1 MLAKVVYGAG
11 RFVAG
16 LTALGVI
23 VAIFLPAGMRDPGT
37 SSSVVIYWTIALAV
51 LGVPA
56 AVAIHEAGH
65 AVACL
70 VLGARI
76 RAVYLGNGESTWLRF
91 TVCGVKVSLAN
102 PYMGRVE
109 HEIARSVGR
118 GALITAAGSLTNFIV
133 AGALFAIGGPGG
145 WGIVG
150 LALIMTLVGVRGWL
164 PYRARTGRLTDGA
177 NLLALLGGQFAA
189 ATRRRDAS
197 GWLPLDGMP
206 SAMRLEYR
214 EMLVNRDGRPRPER
228 TTKWLRAYYQ
238 RDMAAWLAV
247 SVIARAL
254 RREGRIAE
262 LLELHADLP
271 TPTGPL
277 VNELASSTHGL
288 TWEVLLL
295 PDLPA
300 EAVDLAVERVEWV
313 LDNAEFKPGYVGWSP
328 AAVRHTLSLAK
339 LRQGQ
344 FAEAEQLCQPI
355 LAEGDLDPASRATVL
370 ATIALARKALNQP
383 YEEFLTEAVALAPTA
398 DLVPEASGMS
408 QFQTS

>member
-16 LTALGVI
+16 LTGLGVI
-23 VAIFLPAGMRDPGT
+23 VAIFLPAETHDPGA
-37 SSSVVIYWTIALAV
+37 SSSAVLYWTIALAV
-51 LGVPA
+51 VGVPA

-70 VLGARI
+70 ALGAQI
-76 RAVYLGNGESTWLRF
+76 RAVYLGSGESTWLRF
-91 TVCGVKVSLAN
+91 TVSGVKVSLGN

-109 HEIARSVGR
+109 HEIASSVAR
-118 GALITAAGSLTNFIV
+118 GAFITAAGSLTNFIV
-133 AGALFAIGGPGG
+133 AGALLAAAGPGDR
-145 WGIVG
+145 GIAG
-150 LALIMTLVGVRGWL
+150 LALIMAVVGVRGLL

-197 GWLPLDGMP
+197 GWLPLDGVP

-214 EMLVNRDGRPRPER
+214 EMLLNRDGRPRPER
-228 TTKWLRAYYQ
+228 TTKWLTAYYE
-238 RDMAAWLAV
+238 RDTAAWLAV
-247 SVIARAL
+247 SVIGRAL

-262 LLELHADLP
+262 LLALHADLP

-300 EAVDLAVERVEWV
+300 EAANLAVQRVQWV
-313 LDNAEFKPGYVGWSP
+313 LDNAEFKPGYFGWSP
-328 AAVRHTLSLAK
+328 EAVRHTLALGK
-339 LRQGQ
+339 LRLGQ
-344 FAEAEQLCQPI
+344 FAEAEQLCHPI
-355 LAEGDLDPASRATVL
+355 LAQGDLDPASRATVL
-370 ATIALARKALNQP
+370 ATIALARKALDQP
-383 YEEFLTEAVALAPTA
+383 YEDFLTEAVALAPAA

-408 QFQTS
+408 QFQTN